1 LIRQKKYPLNSYLQR
16 TRGQKNTLD
25 SLTMTQITD
34 LNQLSS
40 EQLRERHQQLE
51 NQLVQMR
58 ADIERLNTELL
69 QQRETYLNIQ
79 SQILGESV
87 KIYSISPLNS
97 GEM

>member
-1 LIRQKKYPLNSYLQR
+1 
-16 TRGQKNTLD
+16 
-25 SLTMTQITD
+25 MTQATD
-34 LNQLSS
+34 LNQLST
-40 EQLRERHQQLE
+40 EQLRERHKQLE

-87 KIYSISPLNS
+87 KIYSISPPNS

>member
-1 LIRQKKYPLNSYLQR
+1 
-16 TRGQKNTLD
+16 
-25 SLTMTQITD
+25 MTQATD
-34 LNQLSS
+34 LNQLST
-40 EQLRERHQQLE
+40 EQLRERHHQLE

-87 KIYSISPLNS
+87 IIYSMSPLN
-97 GEM
+97 